1 MTSTKKTT
9 TYQINL
15 NNIYFL
21 RRSMPAFLETASR
34 PFFSMVFKALVDNR
48 SMTKRLP
55 ASHQTLLYCK
65 LTNCNFLV
73 LWLENDTLFALFAF
87 FPVKGQ
93 ILPDNEM
100 TSTRQLQRM
109 RELGKCLRW

>member
-100 TSTRQLQRM
+100 TSTRQL
-109 RELGKCLRW
+109 GKCLRW